1 MRRWERQSRCGTRWW
16 RCPACHVLPCN
27 TQQHGVRQPP
37 CHSTAHHSPTQA
49 APQCSNQTVQQRCF
63 FLYRSSFC
71 AHTDCEH
78 KQAMNDSKTTTLL
91 CCHPQRAPKAA
102 THLSQYVDIKGDGG
116 RHTGAL
122 HLDRHRLA
130 CVPPDSAVHLA
141 QRRSWGQGEGAAAA
155 AAGAMSSGGSKRG
168 SASPHRRASSGSSCH
183 SSLTGTRL
191 LWMQVE
197 RSAAADQRPTVCLE
211 SSESPG
217 QPPAPYLPPPEGR
230 WMRRLG

>member
-1 MRRWERQSRCGTRWW
+1 MRRWERQSRCGTSWW
-16 RCPACHVLPCN
+16 RCPACHLLPCD
-27 TQQHGVRQPP
+27 TEQHGVRQPH
-37 CHSTAHHSPTQA
+37 CHSTAHRSPAQA

-63 FLYRSSFC
+63 VLYGSSLC

-78 KQAMNDSKTTTLL
+78 KQAMNDLTTTTLP
-91 CCHPQRAPKAA
+91 CCHPRRPPKAA
-102 THLSQYVDIKGDGG
+102 THLSQYVDIEGDGG

-141 QRRSWGQGEGAAAA
+141 QRRSWGQGEGAAAT

-183 SSLTGTRL
+183 SSLTGARL
-191 LWMQVE
+191 LQMQVE
-197 RSAAADQRPTVCLE
+197 IAQLQTSVPLCALKAANH
-211 SSESPG
+211 PG
-217 QPPAPYLPPPEGR
+217 SHPPPTCH
-230 WMRRLG
+230 RLRGDG